1 MKKNQSLKILFPWN
15 ASLCPNVC
23 LTRSSK
29 EGKTW
34 IKHIV
39 AAVLSSYF
47 SGHKISYCCYNFLFQ
62 IRLFSKLDKNYNT
75 RFCGGRGF
83 SFLFFFVKSSTYPV
97 SGLWSLRGG
106 WNAKEPKSSFLSIKL
121 WQLLIRLCLLDF

>member
-1 MKKNQSLKILFPWN
+1 MKKNQSLKVLFPWN

-34 IKHIV
+34 IKQIV

-47 SGHKISYCCYNFLFQ
+47 SGHKISYCLYNFLFQ
-62 IRLFSKLDKNYNT
+62 IRLFSKLEKNYT
-75 RFCGGRGF
+75 GVCGGSGF
-83 SFLFFFVKSSTYPV
+83 IFLFFFVKSSFYPV

-106 WNAKEPKSSFLSIKL
+106 WNAKEPKSSFPSIRL
-121 WQLLIRLCLLDF
+121 WQLLIRLHLLDF